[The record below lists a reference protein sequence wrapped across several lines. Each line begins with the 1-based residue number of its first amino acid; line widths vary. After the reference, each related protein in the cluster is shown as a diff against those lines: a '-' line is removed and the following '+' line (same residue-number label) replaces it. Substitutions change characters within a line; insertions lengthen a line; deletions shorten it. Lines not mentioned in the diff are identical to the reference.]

1 VIKKI
6 GKPAMKKI
14 WAKAPKKQVE
24 KKPTYEQVDLD
35 LITYGLKSLVDLKD
49 AEKRANA
56 NLN

>member
-1 VIKKI
+1 
-6 GKPAMKKI
+6 MKKI

-56 NLN
+56 N